1 MSTEATVF
9 LRDVWTI
16 SVIRRNE
23 RSPAAEHIAGLV
35 TPARQKLLRLLVRV
49 SNDGPPAN
57 VQQNRKL
64 DAHIWELKSGQ
75 TRLLYF
81 VAGSRIIVL
90 THGFTKKQQKLPRR
104 ELERAQRLRTEYIES
119 EGN

>member
-1 MSTEATVF
+1 MSVEATVF

-16 SVIRRNE
+16 LVIRRNG
-23 RSPAAEHIAGLV
+23 RSAAADHIAELA
-35 TPARQKLLRLLVRV
+35 TPAREKLLRLLARV
-49 SNDGPPAN
+49 SSDGPPAN

-64 DAHIWELKSGQ
+64 DTHIWELKSGQ

-81 VAGSRIIVL
+81 AEGSRVIIL

-104 ELERAQRLRTEYIES
+104 ELERAQRLRAEYIES
-119 EGN
+119 RSS